1 MNKEKIIQ
9 KLQQIKVLT
18 EECIAE
24 LSSKEIL
31 KKTLVEKPL
40 EVQPIIP
47 VKINFNMNERAF
59 IKKYSKGMSG
69 PKKFVL
75 ILTYLVKGKEGEEK
89 STAEIKKHWNKLK
102 SVLKNQKKE
111 KMKFN
116 TFYVDVA
123 KSNNW
128 VDSKKYG
135 FYFLTSHWK
144 EIFIKKQ
151 L

>member
-1 MNKEKIIQ
+1 MNKKIIQ
-9 KLQQIKVLT
+9 KLQQIKLLT
-18 EECIAE
+18 EECVVE

-31 KKTLVEKPL
+31 KKTLVGKPS
-40 EVQPIIP
+40 EIQSIITA
-47 VKINFNMNERAF
+47 KIDFDMNERAF
-59 IKKYSKGMSG
+59 IKNYNKRMSG

-75 ILTYLVKGKEGEEK
+75 ILAYLVKGKVGEEK

-116 TFYVDVA
+116 TYYVDVA

-135 FYFLTSHWK
+135 FYFLTPHWK